1 MSADTVAVVAPRS
14 RSDSLL
20 VTAVRGSDVRRKP
33 DELIV
38 EEPMSIQLDG
48 NLVAT
53 TMRTPGHDY
62 ELAVGFCFGDGLLAG
77 APVVGVRYCAK
88 CGVNLM
94 GSVVAPRSEVQA
106 PVAAAAPDYPPPF
119 DPLPAPDYPPL
130 SDPMAVAYVPHPRVA
145 GSRLRTPRK
154 CRWG

>member
-20 VTAVRGSDVRRKP
+20 VTAVRGTEVRRQP

-62 ELAVGFCFGDGLLAG
+62 ELAVGFCFGAG
-77 APVVGVRYCAK
+77 K
-88 CGVNLM
+88 I
-94 GSVVAPRSEVQA
+94 
-106 PVAAAAPDYPPPF
+106 
-119 DPLPAPDYPPL
+119 PPL
-130 SDPMAVAYVPHPRVA
+130 VYPASLA
-145 GSRLRTPRK
+145 RLSSSLESIVTIH
-154 CRWG
+154 